1 MVVLASSL
9 FVASVAAVAA
19 TSNEETTAS
28 ATTAAKW
35 VPRKIH
41 FMYTAVSPSSSTTY
55 YSCDKL
61 QSQMTTILR
70 QLGARDE
77 VVEPFGCITKGGP
90 ERFAGVDATFS
101 ALEPSGSADQQ
112 ATGSQNV
119 DAHWDKVTL
128 ASGISC
134 DFIEQVKKSILPLFS
149 TRNQSSGCPPRFSL
163 DVLLPV
169 KSPAK
174 NS

>member
-1 MVVLASSL
+1 MRNARRVTMVVLASSL

-70 QLGARDE
+70 QLG
-77 VVEPFGCITKGGP
+77 
-90 ERFAGVDATFS
+90 
-101 ALEPSGSADQQ
+101 
-112 ATGSQNV
+112 
-119 DAHWDKVTL
+119 
-128 ASGISC
+128 
-134 DFIEQVKKSILPLFS
+134 
-149 TRNQSSGCPPRFSL
+149 PPRFSL